1 MSHPLEVW
9 CGIECAVKQVDYH
22 FYNQIV
28 PHKEQSWFGDQAYF
42 RKRNSSRV
50 GYTTLPRVKLN
61 SAQLISIK
69 AALSRPPTVVLKGD
83 SRL

>member
-28 PHKEQSWFGDQAYF
+28 PHREQSWFGDQAYF

-50 GYTTLPRVKLN
+50 RYTTLPRVK
-61 SAQLISIK
+61 IK
-69 AALSRPPTVVLKGD
+69 LRAVNFHQSSFVASTRSCSKG
-83 SRL
+83 